1 MSFGKEKLIHSNKE
15 SFKKLSK
22 TFFKSS
28 SLNIIFLLTL
38 FIKTTFISCQNIIS
52 IMPFQNKTFILNE
65 SNRYVIYELKNENN
79 GTIYTYFKIGDSL
92 STKVT
97 VYYDK
102 SKILYNKDNEEFE
115 NFVEQKSLYKT
126 TFLTF
131 NSSIGN
137 MYFVISNFDVD
148 FMDDIHI
155 INDLGYYDIT
165 NEEYFKYFY
174 KFNKTTSYYDKR
186 TITFSFKNDVKKKN
200 YLSYQINTFRKSIN
214 DNTEITTK
222 QSNLVLNVKKYA
234 KSNIEHGGTVDLSN
248 FKNETINI
256 KIIADSYVWTDI
268 YDSFEILI
276 YYSEYAN
283 TYPLY
288 NNENSFAFIPSLL
301 VYPYYIYVN
310 IEKAYDNIYLNMKTN
325 ITNYVGSKYYFLET
339 NKIKDII
346 DIIPNIEPKEW
357 SNIISSQI
365 SEKSDNLYVI
375 NIKKMN
381 NHKSVLFQ
389 INTTD
394 DVEFTVNFFK
404 KISINEFQN
413 QTFDLF
419 NEQNYVIYEFNN
431 QNDNFIYT
439 YFKNGNI
446 PSTVIYLYYYFY
458 DIYIDKDNHVLNYN
472 KSFTLNSNIFQF
484 SYNNG
489 PNYILIS
496 NFERNFSDTF
506 SLIIPYEYY
515 DITQYNSFQFLY
527 KIINKENNM
536 TFTLSLNNKIKKKNF
551 LNYQIYNYQNDQ
563 KDNTLIYENNTL
575 NEIQIKKLEYG
586 GIVDLKNYKNDI
598 INIKFNISSTYK
610 FDLMIIS
617 IYYSDYQNL
626 YKVSLK
632 KDEYFFIPSTK
643 NNEFYLFSDISDI
656 KENIIFIL
664 QTELKE
670 ISDKYYYYNTSDINE
685 VYSNLPND
693 DNSYN
698 CDGYY
703 KSYLLSKNE
712 NILQIH
718 INKTKSYQ
726 KSILLKMKVNTN
738 VNVTMINNPIYDI
751 KFTENR
757 IFNLTDD
764 NFGYT
769 IFGFD
774 KPNYGNIYV
783 FFNTSYRRST
793 KVSLYYDF
801 YKINI
806 NKNTHEIS
814 DYISQQ
820 NLEESKFVIFKI
832 QSYIGKIYILVSN
845 YAFSIYNNKISILND
860 AFNDITDYEYF
871 EYNYFCLESTK
882 YGRSSMPY
890 YFSFSF
896 KNDIKKK
903 NFFYYQIKN
912 HPSPIVQ
919 LIANTSQI
927 KIPGLYSINISNFK
941 NETINFEISL
951 STSKMDNIAD
961 PISLLIFFSD
971 YKYLFVLNPP
981 EINYLTMYRY
991 NRDNFY
997 IYTNFTQNTKEL
1009 YLYFNTTNS
1018 KCLSSSYH
1026 YYLYETDQI
1035 KEIEHYLIIDNYK
1048 PNEKYS
1054 YLEYIE
1060 TDSIYSLPI
1069 KRSERKFKSA
1079 VTTLWMNGDNC
1090 SLTLQ
1095 TNFYKVI
1102 NINTSNFSK
1111 IEFKL
1116 NEEKSFIIYKL
1127 NNINNTTIN
1136 NVDNKLYIYFEKN
1149 SSNSLQIDIYKN
1161 YSDINIDEF
1170 GKIVRNSY
1178 IQPKLDDRDFIELN
1192 NFNENIFIVV
1202 SNFLKNEEIKNNSL
1216 QIVRTD
1222 VYYDITDEDI
1232 FRFNFKYKM
1241 TSDKRILSFKINTT
1255 KTKSKYLHFQI
1266 NNNQNDQTKNLQL
1279 LSQSNQIEYLEFKN
1293 QNNQSVKYENN
1304 CINLT
1309 DYSNQIIFMN
1319 FGLSSESSIDNY
1331 DIILRKSN
1339 YYLYYPF
1346 NEDGIFEIS
1355 FIKNYSFYV
1364 YSYFSDN
1371 IGYSFIINSKQDEIE
1386 YYYLDK
1392 DNFNENDI
1400 NISDLKPEKIKTVE
1414 KDGNITFSIK
1424 KKNES
1429 NKIIIIKINID
1440 KPNDFKIIRSFYIDN
1455 NEKKEESESESESEI
1470 NGKSNLSIIII
1481 VIVIFVLMIFI
1492 IVGFRFYKV
1501 YKKNQNK
1508 NLNVDNVGPLQYNNN
1523 LNEMINKNSQEE

>member
-1 MSFGKEKLIHSNKE
+1 MSFGIEKLIHSNKE
-15 SFKKLSK
+15 SSKKLSK
-22 TFFKSS
+22 NFLKSS
-28 SLNIIFLLTL
+28 SLNIIFFLTL

-52 IMPFQNKTFILNE
+52 IMPFQNKTFFLNE

-79 GTIYTYFKIGDSL
+79 GTIYTYFKNGDSL

-165 NEEYFKYFY
+165 NKEYFKYFY

-222 QSNLVLNVKKYA
+222 QSNMILNVKKYA
-234 KSNIEHGGTVDLSN
+234 KTNIEHGGTVDLSN

-256 KIIADSYVWTDI
+256 KIIADSYVWTDVF
-268 YDSFEILI
+268 DSIEILI
-276 YYSEYAN
+276 YYSEYEN

-288 NNENSFAFIPSLL
+288 NNENSYAFIPSIL

-310 IEKAYDNIYLNMKTN
+310 IEKAYDNIFLNMKTN
-325 ITNYVGSKYYFLET
+325 ITNYVGTKYYFFET

-357 SNIISSQI
+357 SDIVSSQI
-365 SEKSDNLYVI
+365 NEKSDNLFVI
-375 NIKKMN
+375 NITKMKD
-381 NHKSVLFQ
+381 HKSVLFQ

-404 KISINEFQN
+404 KININEFQN
-413 QTFDLF
+413 KTFDLF
-419 NEQNYVIYEFNN
+419 NTQNYVIYEFNN

-439 YFKNGNI
+439 YFKNGNM

-458 DIYIDKDNHVLNYN
+458 DIYIDKDSHVLNYN

-496 NFERNFSDTF
+496 NFERNYSDTF

-536 TFTLSLNNKIKKKNF
+536 AFTLSFNNKIKNKNF
-551 LNYQIYNYQNDQ
+551 LNYQIYNYQKDQ
-563 KDNTLIYENNTL
+563 NDNTLIYENNTL

-598 INIKFNISSTYK
+598 INIKFNVSSTYK
-610 FDLMIIS
+610 FDFMIIS
-617 IYYSDYQNL
+617 VYFSDYANL
-626 YKVSLK
+626 YKVSLE

-643 NNEFYLFSDISDI
+643 NNEFYLFSDISNI
-656 KENIIFIL
+656 SKNIIFIL

-693 DNSYN
+693 DDSYN
-698 CDGYY
+698 CDGFY

-712 NILQIH
+712 NLLQIL

-751 KFTENR
+751 NFTENR
-757 IFNLTDD
+757 EFNLTDD
-764 NFGYT
+764 NFKYT

-774 KPNYGNIYV
+774 KPNYGKIYV
-783 FFNTSYRRST
+783 FFNTSYSRST

-820 NLEESKFVIFKI
+820 NLEESKFIIFGT
-832 QSYIGKIYILVSN
+832 QLYIGKIYILISS
-845 YAFSIYNNKISILND
+845 YPWSIYNGKISILND
-860 AFNDITDYEYF
+860 AFNDITDYEFF
-871 EYNYFCLESTK
+871 EYKNFYLENTK
-882 YGRSSMPY
+882 YGRSSKPY
-890 YFSFSF
+890 SFSFSF

-903 NFFYYQIKN
+903 NFLYYQILN
-912 HPSPIVQ
+912 HPFPNVQ
-919 LIANTSQI
+919 LITNTSQV
-927 KIPGLYSINISNFK
+927 KIPTYYSAINISNFK
-941 NETINFEISL
+941 NETINFEINL
-951 STSKMDNIAD
+951 TTSKMDNLKE
-961 PISLLIFFSD
+961 PISLLIFYSD
-971 YKYLFVLNPP
+971 YKNLFVLNPP
-981 EINYLTMYRY
+981 EINYLPMYEIV
-991 NRDNFY
+991 DDILY
-997 IYTNFTQNTKEL
+997 IYINFTQNTKES

-1018 KCLSSSYH
+1018 KCLHSP
-1026 YYLYETDQI
+1026 YYYFLYETDQI
-1035 KEIEHYLIIDNYK
+1035 KEIEQYLADNYK
-1048 PNEKYS
+1048 PNEKHS
-1054 YLEYIE
+1054 YLEYIK

-1069 KRSERKFKSA
+1069 KRPEPKYKSA
-1079 VTTLWMNGDNC
+1079 VTWIYIKNC
-1090 SLTLQ
+1090 FLTLKA
-1095 TNFYKVI
+1095 NSYKAI
-1102 NINTSNFSK
+1102 NINTSSYNK

-1136 NVDNKLYIYFEKN
+1136 NADNKIYFYFEKN
-1149 SSNSLQIDIYKN
+1149 SSNSLQVDIYKN

-1170 GKIVRNSY
+1170 GKTVRNSY
-1178 IQPKLDDRDFIELN
+1178 ISPKLDDRDFIELN
-1192 NFNENIFIVV
+1192 NFNEDIFIVV

-1255 KTKSKYLHFQI
+1255 KANSKYLHFQI
-1266 NNNQNDQTKNLQL
+1266 NNNQNSQTKLKL
-1279 LSQSNQIEYLEFKN
+1279 IGQSNQIEYLEFKS

-1346 NEDGIFEIS
+1346 NEDGILEIS
-1355 FIKNYSFYV
+1355 FIKNYLFYV
-1364 YSYFSDN
+1364 YSHFSDK

-1392 DNFNENDI
+1392 DYFNENDI
-1400 NISDLKPEKIKTVE
+1400 NINDLKPEKVKTLE

-1440 KPNDFKIIRSFYIDN
+1440 KQNDFKLIRSFYIDN
-1455 NEKKEESESESESEI
+1455 NEQKEESESTT
-1470 NGKSNLSIIII
+1470 NGNSNLSIIII
-1481 VIVIFVLMIFI
+1481 VIVIFVLIIFI
-1492 IVGFRFYKV
+1492 LVGFRFYKV

-1508 NLNVDNVGPLQYNNN
+1508 NSNIDNIGPLQYGNN
-1523 LNEMINKNSQEE
+1523 LNEMINNNTQEE

>member
-1 MSFGKEKLIHSNKE
+1 MSFGKL
-15 SFKKLSK
+15 K
-22 TFFKSS
+22 T

-38 FIKTTFISCQNIIS
+38 FIKTTFISCQDIIS
-52 IMPFQNKTFILNE
+52 IMPFENKTLILNE
-65 SNRYVIYELKNENN
+65 SNRYVIYEFKNENN
-79 GTIYTYFKIGDSL
+79 GTIYTYFKNGDSL

-115 NFVEQKSLYKT
+115 NFVEQKSLYKA

-137 MYFVISNFDVD
+137 MYFVISNFDAD
-148 FMDDIHI
+148 FKDDIHI

-165 NEEYFKYFY
+165 NKEYFKYFY
-174 KFNKTTSYYDKR
+174 KFNKTTRYYDKR

-222 QSNLVLNVKKYA
+222 QSNMVLNVKKFA

-256 KIIADSYVWTDI
+256 KIIADEYIWGNS
-268 YDSFEILI
+268 YDSIEILI

-288 NNENSFAFIPSLL
+288 NNENSYAFVPSLL

-310 IEKAYDNIYLNMKTN
+310 IEKAYDNIFLNMKTN
-325 ITNYVGSKYYFLET
+325 ITNFVGSKYYFFET
-339 NKIKDII
+339 NKINDII
-346 DIIPNIEPKEW
+346 DIIPNIEPKDW
-357 SNIISSQI
+357 TDIISSQI
-365 SEKSDNLYVI
+365 SEESDNLYAI

-389 INTTD
+389 ISTTD
-394 DVEFTVNFFK
+394 DVEFTINFFK

-419 NEQNYVIYEFNN
+419 NTQNYVIYEFNN

-439 YFKNGNI
+439 YFKNGNV

-506 SLIIPYEYY
+506 SLVIPYEYY

-527 KIINKENNM
+527 KIVNKGNNM
-536 TFTLSLNNKIKKKNF
+536 AFTLSFNNKIKNKNF
-551 LNYQIYNYQNDQ
+551 LNYQIYNYQKDQ
-563 KDNTLIYENNTL
+563 NDNTLIYENNTL
-575 NEIQIKKLEYG
+575 KEIQIKKLEYG

-598 INIKFNISSTYK
+598 INIKFNVSSTYE
-610 FDLMIIS
+610 FDIMIIS
-617 IYYSDYQNL
+617 VYFSDYENL
-626 YKVSLK
+626 YKVSLE
-632 KDEYFFIPSTK
+632 KDEYFFIPSTR
-643 NNEFYLFSDISDI
+643 NNEFYLFSDISNI
-656 KENIIFIL
+656 NENIIFIL

-685 VYSNLPND
+685 VYSNLPKD
-693 DNSYN
+693 DDSYN
-698 CDGYY
+698 CDGFY

-712 NILQIH
+712 NLLQIH

-726 KSILLKMKVNTN
+726 KSILVKMKVNTN
-738 VNVTMINNPIYDI
+738 VNVTMIKNPIYDI
-751 KFTENR
+751 NFTENR
-757 IFNLTDD
+757 EFNLTDD
-764 NFGYT
+764 NFRYT

-774 KPNYGNIYV
+774 KPNYGKIYV
-783 FFNTSYRRST
+783 FFNTQYRWST

-806 NKNTHEIS
+806 NTNTHEIS

-820 NLEESKFVIFKI
+820 NLEESKFLIFNT
-832 QSYIGKIYILVSN
+832 QSYIGKIYILISN
-845 YAFSIYNNKISILND
+845 FASSIYYNKISILNE

-871 EYNYFCLESTK
+871 EYKNIILNNIK
-882 YGRSSMPY
+882 SSFPY
-890 YFSFSF
+890 SFSFSF
-896 KNDIKKK
+896 RNDIKKK
-903 NFFYYQIKN
+903 NFLYYQIIN
-912 HPSPIVQ
+912 NNYPSIQ
-919 LIANTSQI
+919 LIANTSKI
-927 KIPGLYSINISNFK
+927 KIPEYFHNFNISNFK
-941 NETINFEISL
+941 NETINFEINL
-951 STSKMDNIAD
+951 TTSKMDDIKQ

-971 YKYLFVLNPP
+971 YCDLFVLNPA
-981 EINYLTMYRY
+981 EKNYLHLYTIKSTY
-991 NRDNFY
+991 FIY

-1009 YLYFNTTNS
+1009 YLYFNTTSS
-1018 KCLSSSYH
+1018 KCLNSPYY

-1035 KEIEHYLIIDNYK
+1035 KEIEQHLKNNYT
-1048 PNEKYS
+1048 PNEKHS
-1054 YLEYIE
+1054 YLEYMK

-1069 KRSERKFKSA
+1069 KRPEQKYKSA
-1079 VTTLWMNGDNC
+1079 VTCVPVNNC

-1095 TNFYKVI
+1095 TNFYKAI
-1102 NINTSNFSK
+1102 NINTSNFNK
-1111 IEFKL
+1111 IEFIL

-1127 NNINNTTIN
+1127 NIINNNTIN
-1136 NVDNKLYIYFEKN
+1136 NADNKFYIYFEKN
-1149 SSNSLQIDIYKN
+1149 SSNSLQVDIYKN
-1161 YSDINIDEF
+1161 YSDIDIDEF
-1170 GKIVRNSY
+1170 GKTIRNSY
-1178 IQPKLDDRDFIELN
+1178 IQPKLDDRDFIELD
-1192 NFNENIFIVV
+1192 NFNENIFMVI

-1216 QIVRTD
+1216 KIVRSD
-1222 VYYDITDEDI
+1222 AYYDITDEDI

-1241 TSDKRILSFKINTT
+1241 TSNKRILSFKINTT
-1255 KTKSKYLHFQI
+1255 KANSKYLHFQI
-1266 NNNQNDQTKNLQL
+1266 NNNQNSLPKYLKL
-1279 LSQSNQIEYLEFKN
+1279 IGQSNQIEFLEFKN

-1309 DYSNQIIFMN
+1309 DYPNQIIFMN
-1319 FGLSSESSIDNY
+1319 FGLSSESPIDNY

-1339 YYLYYPF
+1339 YYLFYPF
-1346 NEDGIFEIS
+1346 NEDGILEIS
-1355 FIKNYSFYV
+1355 FIKNYSFYA
-1364 YSYFSDN
+1364 YCYFSDK
-1371 IGYSFIINSKQDEIE
+1371 IGYSFVINSKQDEIE

-1400 NISDLKPEKIKTVE
+1400 NINELKPEKIKTVD
-1414 KDGNITFSIK
+1414 KDGNVTFSIK

-1429 NKIIIIKINID
+1429 NKIIIIKINVD
-1440 KPNDFKIIRSFYIDN
+1440 KQNDFKLIRSFYIDN
-1455 NEKKEESESESESEI
+1455 NDEKKEEAETKINES
-1470 NGKSNLSIIII
+1470 SNLSIIII
-1481 VIVIFVLMIFI
+1481 VIVIFVLLIFI

-1501 YKKNQNK
+1501 YKKNHNK
-1508 NLNVDNVGPLQYNNN
+1508 NLNVDNVGPLQYGNN
-1523 LNEMINKNSQEE
+1523 LNEMINNNSPEE